1 MEDLK
6 DRIHHWKFKATERK
20 SLGWTDM
27 ALDRDQCWVVVN
39 TRVIL
44 RVAWK
49 AEYFF
54 KS

>member
-1 MEDLK
+1 
-6 DRIHHWKFKATERK
+6 
-20 SLGWTDM
+20 M
-27 ALDRDQCWVVVN
+27 ALDRDKCWVVVN

-49 AEYFF
+49 VEDFF